1 MHPEIDHFVIKVKQQ
16 FPQYFE
22 DKAVLEVGSQD
33 INGSVRKHFKNCEY
47 LGIDLGK
54 APGVDMVISIIDFPM
69 ADKYDVVI
77 SSEMLEH
84 CKEWDEALKQMY
96 NNTKPGGIF
105 ILTCAGPNRQEHG
118 TSKHTPQ
125 DSKFT
130 LEHYRNISKEDFR
143 SVLPDKLFET
153 CSLSLERG
161 DTDLYFW
168 GIKK

>member
-16 FPQYFE
+16 FPSYFE
-22 DKAVLEVGSQD
+22 DKSVLEVGSQD
-33 INGSVRKHFKNCEY
+33 INGSVRKHFKNCDY

-69 ADKYDVVI
+69 VDKYDVVI

-84 CKEWDEALKQMY
+84 CKEWDKALSVMY

-143 SVLPDKLFET
+143 SVLPETFFEIS
-153 CSLSLERG
+153 SLSLERG